1 MSFYQRINA
10 LEIWSTISCDRP
22 EGPHQIPVAFATH
35 VLAVLTTRPPAIG
48 NIIKEVSMNRMV
60 LPVSV
65 IYYTAR
71 HSRRPAQNNNEYS
84 ALDAVRHGRRVQG
97 PGTHGLHENIRR
109 EKAVDSPQRLPG
121 APQKKGGAGF
131 PAPPFSVGISST
143 CRSSSASPG
152 QGRPLCCRGNPSP
165 PC

>member
-48 NIIKEVSMNRMV
+48 NIIKEVSMNRLV

-65 IYYTAR
+65 IHYTAR

-121 APQKKGGAGF
+121 AHKKRRR
-131 PAPPFSVGISST
+131 GISRASFF
-143 CRSSSASPG
+143 RRDQFYLPIFFSFSRARSASLLPG
-152 QGRPLCCRGNPSP
+152 
-165 PC
+165 